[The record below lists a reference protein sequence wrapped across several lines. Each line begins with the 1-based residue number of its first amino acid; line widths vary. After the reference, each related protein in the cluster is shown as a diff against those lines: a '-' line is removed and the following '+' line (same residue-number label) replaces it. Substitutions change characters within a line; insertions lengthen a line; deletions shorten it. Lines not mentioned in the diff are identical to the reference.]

1 MNNPEDLRATI
12 SQVLEKCN
20 DTRTLQFVLKIV
32 KNLMSGEDTAI

>member
-1 MNNPEDLRATI
+1 MNNPEDLRAAI
-12 SQVLEKCN
+12 SPVLEKCN

>member
-1 MNNPEDLRATI
+1 MNNPEDLRAAI
-12 SQVLEKCN
+12 SQVLEKRN